1 MIAIATIIT
10 LVAQIAVVQAWIP
23 GDRHPLS
30 PQKGGRGSV
39 AFCYET
45 TSFTTPVGVDMYNTA
60 LTGNITY
67 GARTLPVSIWLPL
80 PASEGTSPTG
90 VATKYTIT
98 YNFTKPT
105 DFLSSSAFV
114 TYPGVAKG
122 NCSKLISTKL
132 ATKAPLVIL
141 SHGQPG
147 KKELWSAHAESLASK
162 GYAVVAID
170 HTDSLWTTRSAS
182 LSGAYDQASMT
193 SSLLNRRQDQLFIYD
208 QIAALTTTVPATT
221 SKLAYLYNNVDA
233 TKTSIVGYS
242 FGGYGALLTAGAT
255 INPAFLTQ
263 VGLGSLAPLY
273 APLQTASTRP
283 GIKAIVALAPWG
295 NGFGVYGGAQIYN
308 LTSLANIVTPTMVV
322 VGDADDIAGYSAV
335 GFTGVLGLFKGITNS
350 VGRMLVTLK
359 SVGHQIANNPAPADW
374 LDSTDAAGWMHLN
387 DQDVMTNVV
396 QHFTSSFIEQV
407 IKNGTT
413 TTSTNPYFQVT
424 PASGPDASGKITPK
438 SIPGF
443 SWRTV
448 DGISINFS

>member
-1 MIAIATIIT
+1 
-10 LVAQIAVVQAWIP
+10 
-23 GDRHPLS
+23 
-30 PQKGGRGSV
+30 GRGSV

-45 TSFTTPVGVDMYNTA
+45 TTLTTPVGVDIYNTA
-60 LTGNITY
+60 LTGNITC
-67 GARTLPVSIWLPL
+67 GARTLPISILLPL
-80 PASEGTSPTG
+80 PASEGNSPTG

-114 TYPGVAKG
+114 TYPGVATG
-122 NCSKLISTKL
+122 SCSKLISTKL
-132 ATKAPLVIL
+132 STKAPLVIS
-141 SHGQPG
+141 SHRQPG
-147 KKELWSAHAESLASK
+147 KKELLSAHAELLASK
-162 GYAVVAID
+162 GYGDCRRHRPHLLPLD
-170 HTDSLWTTRSAS
+170 HKNDTLA
-182 LSGAYDQASMT
+182 GAYDQASMT

-242 FGGYGALLTAGAT
+242 FGG
-255 INPAFLTQ
+255 
-263 VGLGSLAPLY
+263 
-273 APLQTASTRP
+273 STP
-283 GIKAIVALAPWG
+283 NKQ
-295 NGFGVYGGAQIYN
+295 YH
-308 LTSLANIVTPTMVV
+308 
-322 VGDADDIAGYSAV
+322 YSAV

-374 LDSTDAAGWMHLN
+374 LDSTDDAGWMHLN
-387 DQDVMTNVV
+387 DQD
-396 QHFTSSFIEQV
+396 QV

-413 TTSTNPYFQVT
+413 TTSTNSYFQVT

-448 DGISINFS
+448 DGISIEFS